1 MSQNNMGQQNAR
13 GIANHHD
20 LGAADASTRITM
32 YIAVGQP
39 LEPSSLAK
47 SA

>member
-1 MSQNNMGQQNAR
+1 MSQNNMGQQNAS

-20 LGAADASTRITM
+20 FGAEDARTRTTM
-32 YIAVGQP
+32 YNTIGHP